1 MSQEWLNLF
10 FNQTFNRRKPFA
22 NFVDN
27 SNFKV
32 GKNLIEHR
40 LTFLNNKITFKMLNM
55 EYHAYKIQC
64 KEMFIKNNN

>member
-1 MSQEWLNLF
+1 MMYKHSLFLHKIYNDELMSQEWLNLF

-40 LTFLNNKITFKMLNM
+40 LTFLNNKITFKFKL
-55 EYHAYKIQC
+55 
-64 KEMFIKNNN
+64 